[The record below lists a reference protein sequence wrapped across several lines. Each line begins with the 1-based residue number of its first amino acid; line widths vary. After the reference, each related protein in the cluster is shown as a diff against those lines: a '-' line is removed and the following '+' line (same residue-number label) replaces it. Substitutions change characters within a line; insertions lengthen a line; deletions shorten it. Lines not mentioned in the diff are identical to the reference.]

1 MKRFIP
7 VFILCIIGVCLAACG
22 ESNTGIKTNGS
33 TASTPTAAAPAQH
46 FKVSD
51 TVKVGNT
58 WQVVVNSVK
67 TDPGDQY
74 SSLKQGD
81 VYLLV
86 DVTITN
92 ISNKE
97 QTTSSIGDWKLTD
110 ASGQA
115 YSATFFSGAPSAP
128 DGKVESGSPAK
139 GTLTYEVPSSVK
151 EFRLAFAP
159 SMFSSGQTIWDLTV
173 S

>member
-7 VFILCIIGVCLAACG
+7 VFILCVIGVCLTACG
-22 ESNTGIKTNGS
+22 ESNTGTKTSGS

-46 FKVSD
+46 FKLGD
-51 TVKVGNT
+51 TVKVGDT

-67 TDPGDQY
+67 TAPGDQY

-110 ASGQA
+110 VSGQA
-115 YSATFFSGAPSAP
+115 YSATFFSYQLATSDMIFLNRVAHQRKREGHGE
-128 DGKVESGSPAK
+128 DNTCSG
-139 GTLTYEVPSSVK
+139 TSSTGRCKSKNEKRSKPLV
-151 EFRLAFAP
+151 
-159 SMFSSGQTIWDLTV
+159 
-173 S
+173 